1 MKITFFDTETTGT
14 PLSYKLPP
22 EKYPRI
28 VSLAFVQTNEGKVFK
43 TMHSIVRPE
52 GFEIPEKASA
62 IHGITTDHGFGK
74 PQYDHLKRF
83 LIDVVDI
90 KTGMYDVQSYQDFHT
105 VRDAII
111 YALKGAMLVS

>member
-52 GFEIPEKASA
+52 GFEIPESSSA
-62 IHGITTDHGFGK
+62 IHGITTDHALLHGRDLDQVMTEFGK
-74 PQYDHLKRF
+74 AR
-83 LIDVVDI
+83 IE
-90 KTGMYDVQSYQDFHT
+90 
-105 VRDAII
+105 I
-111 YALKGAMLVS
+111 YF